1 MSPAGVVHRDA
12 WDGAPSSPQQERF
25 YRELMSQERLPSPP
39 ELAHKM
45 LATVE
50 RDDVS
55 TSQLTALISHDPVVS
70 AHLLRMANSAFIGIR
85 SRVTSITHAVTL
97 LGFARVRDIVI
108 GLSVW
113 ERLGTKGP
121 GAAYRKTMWL
131 HSAMVA
137 ATAKKLVERAGG
149 DGGTAFTAGLLHDVG
164 KLVLGLRL
172 GDTYWSMLE
181 EAAARAETAATVES
195 ETFGCHHG
203 TIGGWL
209 LQLWRLPSA
218 LVDPVAL
225 HHERIAASAADIV
238 RAVAVADRL
247 LTATDPATGT
257 VAEDVLARDG
267 ALAPAPLDA
276 ETWRALYAELAG
288 ERQAIADLFG

>member
-1 MSPAGVVHRDA
+1 MSTGSAAHRNT

-25 YRELMSQERLPSPP
+25 YRQLMSADRLPSPP
-39 ELAHKM
+39 ELAQKM
-45 LATVE
+45 LAAVE

-55 TSQLTALISHDPVVS
+55 TNQLTALIVRDQVIS
-70 AHLLRMANSAFIGIR
+70 AQLLRMANSAFVGIR
-85 SRVTSITHAVTL
+85 SRVTSIPHAVTL

-113 ERLGTKGP
+113 GSLGTNGP

-137 ATAKKLVERAGG
+137 AAAKKLAERAGG

-172 GDTYWSMLE
+172 GETYWSMLE
-181 EAAARAETAATVES
+181 DAAARAETTAAVET
-195 ETFGCHHG
+195 EAFGCHHG

-225 HHERIAASAADIV
+225 HHERNVTSGTDVV
-238 RAVAVADRL
+238 RAVAAADRL
-247 LTATDPATGT
+247 LTATDPTTGAI
-257 VAEDVLARDG
+257 AEDVLARDG
-267 ALAPAPLDA
+267 ALAPVPLDA
-276 ETWRALYAELAG
+276 EAWRALYAELAG
-288 ERQAIADLFG
+288 ERQAIADLFL

>member
-1 MSPAGVVHRDA
+1 MSTADAA
-12 WDGAPSSPQQERF
+12 WDGAPSTPQQERF
-25 YRELMSQERLPSPP
+25 YRELMSADRLPSPP
-39 ELAHKM
+39 ELAQKM
-45 LATVE
+45 LAAVE

-55 TSQLTALISHDPVVS
+55 AGQLTALISRDPVVS

-85 SRVTSITHAVTL
+85 SRVTTITHAVTL

-113 ERLGTKGP
+113 GRFGGKGP
-121 GAAYRKTMWL
+121 GAAYRKTIWL

-137 ATAKKLVERAGG
+137 AAAKKLVERAGG
-149 DGGTAFTAGLLHDVG
+149 DGGTAFSAGLLHDVG

-172 GDTYWSMLE
+172 GETYWSMLE
-181 EAAARAETAATVES
+181 DAAGRGESAARVES
-195 ETFGCHHG
+195 EAFGCHHG

-209 LQLWRLPSA
+209 LQLWQLPSA

-225 HHERIAASAADIV
+225 HPEHIVADAADVV

-247 LTATDPATGT
+247 LTATDPATGA

-267 ALAPAPLDA
+267 ALAPVPLDA
-276 ETWRALYAELAG
+276 ETWRALHAELAG
-288 ERQAIADLFG
+288 ERQTIADLFR